1 MKDFK
6 SSKVDTYGV
15 IERVKTLF
23 KGHRHL
29 ILGFNTFLP
38 KGYEISLDEPPKAG
52 AARPAG
58 QPVEFVQAINY
69 VNKIKERFQEDERV
83 YKAFLEILNMYRKGL
98 KTISQVYE
106 EVALLFKSHDDL
118 LREFTFFLPES
129 QPPQPAARGAKAK
142 RAAET
147 KRSKAEAKR
156 AREQARAE
164 QKRQRAQV
172 LLVKQQLLDRVKA
185 RLRNKES
192 YSDFLRCLELYSQ
205 DVFGKDDVI
214 KLLEE
219 LLYRQPDLL
228 AQVKELFVQAE
239 AGEQQFDVN
248 PTRPSIVRE
257 VEKAKLEESQYYACI
272 SELDLTGC
280 EACTPSYRKLPTD
293 YPEATCTGRE
303 QAAPEMQAIIAEVLN
318 DGWVSVTSG
327 SEDYGFKH
335 VRWNQYE
342 EALSRCE
349 DDRFEMEMILE
360 CHRLALQTLGEV
372 VEQAQQG
379 ATGAAAATVALG
391 SLHPI
396 VQRSLTKLYGE
407 KTPEIMKLVKL
418 YPAKALPVVVARMQ
432 AKEAEW
438 VDIQGHMTATWT
450 KVYEQNYHKS
460 LDHRS
465 FYFKQLDKK
474 KLGAK
479 AMMVEVRELSAKR
492 RLESEGAELAGLS
505 GTVALKG
512 VGAPDCEFDF
522 GDMNVHR
529 DLGATLVLAIQ
540 HSLARE
546 PAVKACTFLR
556 EFMLPFLGFSEKES
570 FDLMPELESESEEE
584 EGVEQ
589 EGAEGPGGAGNGGV
603 EGGAGEGGG
612 TAAPGEGGGGA
623 TPPEGPAAGAA
634 SAEPEGGAPMDV
646 DEAAGEGAGGKKGR
660 GARKKRGSRG
670 TPPRALADAPV
681 IQYES
686 WLGPLVADGKQRV
699 CSECVPLCLDASACK
714 GADLGRVD
722 AAAGHV
728 MFANEGLYVLL
739 RMYQTLYDRL
749 VTARKCCLQ
758 GDAWRPSD
766 AGGARGKDAREGGE
780 LCKETHRE
788 FMGLLS
794 GVVDGSVDIGS
805 FEDDCRQLLGA
816 NSYVLYTIDKLISK
830 LVKQVQFVLSDETT
844 LKLLQLHRYEHARGA
859 GNGRSELQYWA
870 DSAALLQDDS
880 CFRFGVDLDARRL
893 AVHLLDGCNERLDVP
908 AGSLDKGFADYLQA
922 FMHGKYR
929 LTNKAGE
936 GVFQDFIGRVKR
948 KHGDRGTQGCVLS
961 NGLELKV
968 SCASSKVSY
977 VLETEDVFFRP
988 RSRRKAA

>member
-1 MKDFK
+1 MYESFLAIMKDFK

-23 KGHRHL
+23 KGHGHL

-38 KGYEISLDEPPKAG
+38 KGYEISLDEPAQA

-58 QPVEFVQAINY
+58 QPVEFDQAINY
-69 VNKIKERFQEDERV
+69 VNKIKVRFQKDERV

-106 EVALLFKSHDDL
+106 EVALLFKAHDDL
-118 LREFTFFLPES
+118 LREFTYFLPES
-129 QPPQPAARGAKAK
+129 QPPPPAGRAAKAK
-142 RAAET
+142 RAAEL
-147 KRSKAEAKR
+147 KRSKQEAKR

-164 QKRQRAQV
+164 QKRQKAQV
-172 LLVKQQLLDRVKA
+172 MLVKGQLLDRVKQ
-185 RLRNKES
+185 RLRSKDS
-192 YSDFLRCLELYSQ
+192 YNDFLRCLELYSQ
-205 DVFGKDDVI
+205 DVLGKDDMI
-214 KLLEE
+214 KLLDE

-239 AGEQQFDVN
+239 AGEKQFDVN

-257 VEKAKLEESQYYACI
+257 IAKAKLEESQYYAPI

-280 EACTPSYRKLPTD
+280 EACTPSYRKLPAD

-303 QAAPEMQAIIAEVLN
+303 QAPPEMQAIIAEVLN

-360 CHRLALQTLGEV
+360 CHRLALMNLENI
-372 VEQAQQG
+372 VEEAQAG
-379 ATGAAAATVALG
+379 ATGAAGATAALG
-391 SLHPI
+391 NLHPVI
-396 VQRSLTKLYGE
+396 QRSVTKLYGD
-407 KTPEIMKLVKL
+407 KTPEVLKLVKL
-418 YPAKALPVVVARMQ
+418 YPAKALPVVVARMK

-479 AMMVEVRELSAKR
+479 AMMAEVRELSAKR
-492 RLESEGAELAGLS
+492 RQGCEGAELAELS
-505 GTVALKG
+505 GTLCLKG
-512 VGAPDCEFDF
+512 SGAPDCAFDF
-522 GDMNVHR
+522 GDMDVHR
-529 DLGATLVLAIQ
+529 DLGSTLALAIQ
-540 HSLARE
+540 HSMASE
-546 PAVKACTFLR
+546 PAMKAFFFLR
-556 EFMLPFLGFSEKES
+556 DFILPFLGFSEKES
-570 FDLMPELESESEEE
+570 SDLMPELESESEEE
-584 EGVEQ
+584 GEGGEEGTEGRGQ
-589 EGAEGPGGAGNGGV
+589 AESGAAAGGGSAGKGEGAPGGAGPDS
-603 EGGAGEGGG
+603 GA
-612 TAAPGEGGGGA
+612 A
-623 TPPEGPAAGAA
+623 AAGAEDGTMNM
-634 SAEPEGGAPMDV
+634 SVDGEGEKKNQKKKNTRPPPARVLADTPVVQYDSWLGAPDAVGKRASTECLPLCMSASSREGVDV
-646 DEAAGEGAGGKKGR
+646 GCTDEAAR
-660 GARKKRGSRG
+660 
-670 TPPRALADAPV
+670 
-681 IQYES
+681 
-686 WLGPLVADGKQRV
+686 
-699 CSECVPLCLDASACK
+699 
-714 GADLGRVD
+714 
-722 AAAGHV
+722 HV

-739 RMYQTLYDRL
+739 RMYKTLYDRL
-749 VTARKCCLQ
+749 VAARKCCRQ
-758 GDAWRPSD
+758 GDVWRPSD
-766 AGGARGKDAREGGE
+766 GAARGKGGDRDGEE
-780 LCKETHRE
+780 LDQETHRE

-844 LKLLQLHRYEHARGA
+844 SKLLQLHRYEHSRGV

-880 CFRFGVDLDARRL
+880 CFRFVVNAGERRL
-893 AVHLLDGCNERLDVP
+893 NVHLLDGYNERLEVP
-908 AGSLDKGFADYLQA
+908 AGSLDKGFSDYLQA
-922 FMHGKYR
+922 FMQGKYR
-929 LTNKAGE
+929 GTRKAGE
-936 GVFQDFIGRVKR
+936 GLLKDFIGRVKR
-948 KHGDRGTQGCVLS
+948 KHGDRGTEGCILR
-961 NGLELKV
+961 NDLELKV

-988 RSRRKAA
+988 SSRRKAS

>member
-1 MKDFK
+1 
-6 SSKVDTYGV
+6 
-15 IERVKTLF
+15 
-23 KGHRHL
+23 
-29 ILGFNTFLP
+29 
-38 KGYEISLDEPPKAG
+38 
-52 AARPAG
+52 
-58 QPVEFVQAINY
+58 
-69 VNKIKERFQEDERV
+69 
-83 YKAFLEILNMYRKGL
+83 
-98 KTISQVYE
+98 
-106 EVALLFKSHDDL
+106 
-118 LREFTFFLPES
+118 
-129 QPPQPAARGAKAK
+129 
-142 RAAET
+142 
-147 KRSKAEAKR
+147 
-156 AREQARAE
+156 
-164 QKRQRAQV
+164 
-172 LLVKQQLLDRVKA
+172 
-185 RLRNKES
+185 
-192 YSDFLRCLELYSQ
+192 
-205 DVFGKDDVI
+205 
-214 KLLEE
+214 
-219 LLYRQPDLL
+219 
-228 AQVKELFVQAE
+228 
-239 AGEQQFDVN
+239 
-248 PTRPSIVRE
+248 
-257 VEKAKLEESQYYACI
+257 
-272 SELDLTGC
+272 
-280 EACTPSYRKLPTD
+280 
-293 YPEATCTGRE
+293 
-303 QAAPEMQAIIAEVLN
+303 
-318 DGWVSVTSG
+318 
-327 SEDYGFKH
+327 
-335 VRWNQYE
+335 
-342 EALSRCE
+342 
-349 DDRFEMEMILE
+349 
-360 CHRLALQTLGEV
+360 
-372 VEQAQQG
+372 
-379 ATGAAAATVALG
+379 
-391 SLHPI
+391 
-396 VQRSLTKLYGE
+396 
-407 KTPEIMKLVKL
+407 
-418 YPAKALPVVVARMQ
+418 
-432 AKEAEW
+432 
-438 VDIQGHMTATWT
+438 
-450 KVYEQNYHKS
+450 
-460 LDHRS
+460 
-465 FYFKQLDKK
+465 
-474 KLGAK
+474 
-479 AMMVEVRELSAKR
+479 
-492 RLESEGAELAGLS
+492 
-505 GTVALKG
+505 
-512 VGAPDCEFDF
+512 
-522 GDMNVHR
+522 
-529 DLGATLVLAIQ
+529 
-540 HSLARE
+540 
-546 PAVKACTFLR
+546 
-556 EFMLPFLGFSEKES
+556 
-570 FDLMPELESESEEE
+570 
-584 EGVEQ
+584 
-589 EGAEGPGGAGNGGV
+589 
-603 EGGAGEGGG
+603 
-612 TAAPGEGGGGA
+612 
-623 TPPEGPAAGAA
+623 
-634 SAEPEGGAPMDV
+634 MDV

-660 GARKKRGSRG
+660 GARKKHGNRG